1 MATQNISGKIQFRR
15 DTAANWTSKNPTL
28 LAGELG
34 YETDTH
40 KGKVGDGSTA
50 WKNLPY
56 VWKTTVATGSTN
68 GTIAVDG
75 TDVAVKGLGSAAY
88 TASSAYA
95 AASHNHD
102 GRYVYW
108 GGNSASGSAWGW
120 GTLTAANGYTQ
131 LSYFTSSDGGA
142 GGFANKSGQISM
154 QLDGFFYQKEG
165 LYRCLD
171 TSDSSSFAP
180 ASHSHS
186 YLPLSGGTASG
197 TITASIGSSGVC
209 FRSMLQGYSR
219 GTAPSSALYQT
230 ALLMTDQN
238 EKRTGIIENTFV
250 ADGSSWLCLRI
261 YNNKG
266 DTDGSGA
273 LVIGQRSDGNYY
285 STAPNPTTT
294 SNTNEIATT
303 SWVNTKVASYL
314 PLSGGTI
321 TGDLTFKGTAN
332 NIFFQGTKANYSM
345 IRFIDNSSDGYGN
358 GISIGGG
365 GAVILGGG
373 EAATTMQDTIIG
385 TGGGKGGTEILALC
399 GDGNVDVYS
408 NCQNGAGS
416 AKKFSFNTGG
426 VFQVPTGGSI
436 TVGGT
441 AVSLNGHTH
450 NYAGS
455 SSAGGAAT
463 SAAKLNTD
471 AGSATQPVYFSNG
484 VPVATTYALN
494 ATVPSGAKFTDTTY
508 TGANGISLSGTTFSN
523 SGVRSVATGSANGT
537 ISVNTNGTAAN
548 VAVKGLGSA
557 AYTASTAY
565 AAASHNQASNTINA
579 MTGYSK
585 PSTTSAITASD
596 TLNTAIGKLEKALEP
611 DVSLSINDPGGS
623 AVWIEVP
630 VEHLIV
636 GSTTPTDHNAIWIE
650 IIS

>member
-40 KGKVGDGSTA
+40 KIKVGDGSTA
-50 WKNLPY
+50 WKSLPY
-56 VWKTTVATGSTN
+56 VWKTTVATGSSN

-88 TASSAYA
+88 TDSTAYA
-95 AASHNHD
+95 AANHNHD
-102 GRYVYW
+102 GRYIYW
-108 GGNSASGSAWGW
+108 GGTASNNSAWTW
-120 GTLTAANGYTQ
+120 GTLTVANGYTQ
-131 LSYFTSSDGGA
+131 HSHLTGSSGCE
-142 GGFANKSGQISM
+142 GGFASKGGQLNM
-154 QLDGFFYQKEG
+154 QLDGYFYQNEG
-165 LYRCLD
+165 KYRCLD

-186 YLPLSGGTASG
+186 YLPLSGGTLTGNLTFS
-197 TITASIGSSGVC
+197 
-209 FRSMLQGYSR
+209 
-219 GTAPSSALYQT
+219 GTAPQIYY
-230 ALLMTDQN
+230 N
-238 EKRTGIIENTFV
+238 
-250 ADGSSWLCLRI
+250 GS
-261 YNNKG
+261 
-266 DTDGSGA
+266 
-273 LVIGQRSDGNYY
+273 
-285 STAPNPTTT
+285 
-294 SNTNEIATT
+294 
-303 SWVNTKVASYL
+303 
-314 PLSGGTI
+314 
-321 TGDLTFKGTAN
+321 
-332 NIFFQGTKANYSM
+332 KANYSL
-345 IRFIDNSSDGYGN
+345 IRFIDNSADGYGN

-373 EAATTMQDTIIG
+373 EAATTMQDTIFG

-455 SSAGGAAT
+455 SSAGGAA
-463 SAAKLNTD
+463 SSLLNFT
-471 AGSATQPVYFSNG
+471 AGLNG
-484 VPVATTYALN
+484 VAEHNANNIATNGVWY
-494 ATVPSGAKFTDTTY
+494 Y
-508 TGANGISLSGTTFSN
+508 TANGPAKSLGASTDDGALYSQAYSTAWVGQIAQDYRNGRLF
-523 SGVRSVATGSANGT
+523 VRGKNNGT
-537 ISVNTNGTAAN
+537 WQAWQRIPWYSE
-548 VAVKGLGSA
+548 VALS
-557 AYTASTAY
+557 
-565 AAASHNQASNTINA
+565 SHNQASNTINA

-585 PSTTSAITASD
+585 PSTTSAIKASD
-596 TLNTAIGKLEKALEP
+596 NLNTAIGKLEKALEP

-623 AVWIEVP
+623 SVWIEVP